1 MKGLKINDVS
11 VKAKQGLY
19 GIVFTSWNPS
29 IVQDL
34 LKETK
39 KELISQG
46 VDEANIYLKE
56 VPGAFELPLATQF
69 MAEKEGILSVISLGA
84 IIRGDTPHF
93 DFISSSCLEGLQE
106 VSLKTRI
113 PVICGVLTTNTI
125 EQAEERSDPKKMNK
139 GKEFALT
146 ALNMV
151 DSLSWFMKSKKDTSP
166 VRSRDK
172 VIQSLYEIELSG
184 SDIKELLTDLSLQSR
199 YPHYK
204 DCLLYTSDAA
214 DE

>member
-1 MKGLKINDVS
+1 MKGLKTKDLS

-19 GIVFTSWNPS
+19 GIVFTSWNAS

-46 VDEANIYLKE
+46 VDKANIYLKE

-69 MAEKEGILSVISLGA
+69 LAEKEGISSVISLGA

-93 DFISSSCLEGLQE
+93 DFISSSCLEGLQD
-106 VSLKTRI
+106 VALRTRI

-125 EQAEERSDPKKMNK
+125 EQAKERSDPNKMNK

-151 DSLSWFMKSKKDTSP
+151 DSLS
-166 VRSRDK
+166 
-172 VIQSLYEIELSG
+172 
-184 SDIKELLTDLSLQSR
+184 
-199 YPHYK
+199 
-204 DCLLYTSDAA
+204 
-214 DE
+214 

>member
-1 MKGLKINDVS
+1 MKGLKIKDTS
-11 VKAKQGLY
+11 VKAQKGQY
-19 GIVFTSWNPS
+19 GFFFTSWYPS

-34 LKETK
+34 LKEAK

-69 MAEKEGILSVISLGA
+69 MAEKEGILSVIALGT

-93 DFISSSCLEGLQE
+93 DFISSSCLEGLQD
-106 VSLKTRI
+106 VALKTRI

-125 EQAEERSDPKKMNK
+125 EQAEERSDPNKMNK

-151 DSLSWFMKSKKDTSP
+151 DSLS
-166 VRSRDK
+166 
-172 VIQSLYEIELSG
+172 
-184 SDIKELLTDLSLQSR
+184 
-199 YPHYK
+199 
-204 DCLLYTSDAA
+204 
-214 DE
+214 

>member
-1 MKGLKINDVS
+1 MKGLKTKDIS

-19 GIVFTSWNPS
+19 GIVFTSWNAS

-46 VDEANIYLKE
+46 VDEANIYIKE

-69 MAEKEGILSVISLGA
+69 MAEKEGISSVISLGA

-93 DFISSSCLEGLQE
+93 DFISSSCLEGLQD
-106 VSLKTRI
+106 VALKTRI

-125 EQAEERSDPKKMNK
+125 EQAKERSDPNKMNK

-151 DSLSWFMKSKKDTSP
+151 DSLS
-166 VRSRDK
+166 
-172 VIQSLYEIELSG
+172 
-184 SDIKELLTDLSLQSR
+184 
-199 YPHYK
+199 
-204 DCLLYTSDAA
+204 
-214 DE
+214 

>member
-1 MKGLKINDVS
+1 MKGLKTKDIS

-19 GIVFTSWNPS
+19 GIVFTSWNAS

-46 VDEANIYLKE
+46 VDEGNIYLKE

-69 MAEKEGILSVISLGA
+69 MAEKEGISSVISLGA

-93 DFISSSCLEGLQE
+93 DFISSSCLEGLQD
-106 VSLKTRI
+106 VALKTRI

-125 EQAEERSDPKKMNK
+125 EQAQDRSDPNKMNK
-139 GKEFALT
+139 GKEFAIT

-151 DSLSWFMKSKKDTSP
+151 DSLS
-166 VRSRDK
+166 
-172 VIQSLYEIELSG
+172 
-184 SDIKELLTDLSLQSR
+184 
-199 YPHYK
+199 
-204 DCLLYTSDAA
+204 
-214 DE
+214 